1 MEEVIPLLYRA
12 ALRSLFA
19 SLQQYISKKNGCKRK
34 IIRLR
39 LNETYLDGLADPM
52 WPMDTECQYLGAH
65 CCLALVL
72 LPLLEL
78 DQ

>member
-1 MEEVIPLLYRA
+1 MEEVIPLLYRG

-19 SLQQYISKKNGCKRK
+19 SLKQYISTMNGCKRK

-39 LNETYLDGLADPM
+39 LNETYFDGLADRT
-52 WPMDTECQYLGAH
+52 WPTDTVCQYLGAH

>member
-1 MEEVIPLLYRA
+1 MEEVIPLLYRG

-19 SLQQYISKKNGCKRK
+19 SLQHYISKEDGCKCK

-39 LNETYLDGLADPM
+39 LNETYFDGLADPM
-52 WPMDTECQYLGAH
+52 WPTDTECQYPGAH

-78 DQ
+78 GQ